1 MPPKQARPSSD
12 LDSDSSSD
20 FGDEPRSSAL
30 RRSAKPRE
38 SKGGNFESNVLILFG
53 LLCIVGGAALSIL
66 PRFSWKAEQV
76 LSGFDHLGIHGGAVA
91 IGGMVLV
98 GLGLVRRQLGNQ
110 GGPGAS
116 YDDLLFEQVAADIVL
131 TRGGL
136 ERLQDLT
143 SDMQSELSN
152 LSREVS
158 RLASQP
164 APQPVVTG
172 GNEDAL
178 FGLAASLDKLGA
190 RLEQRLKAQ
199 HDALQTNLEQMS
211 ESLMNTR
218 SELEASYASQ
228 LASAQALAQAPAQA
242 PEQAPAP
249 APAEVAYS
257 QPQEVRATVED
268 PVAEASSLGL
278 LDSLDDFGTPPALP
292 QRAPES
298 ATTLDP
304 DALDELRVHIEK
316 DLGHGTPR
324 GRTWEEELEM
334 IETPDPQSKLE
345 QLHALLADEEVRAAL
360 EGFRRSGSKPQSAT

>member
-12 LDSDSSSD
+12 LDSDFSSD
-20 FGDEPRSSAL
+20 LGDEPRSSAL

-199 HDALQTNLEQMS
+199 HDALQDNLAEMS

-218 SELEASYASQ
+218 RDLEASYSSQ
-228 LASAQALAQAPAQA
+228 LASAQALAPALA
-242 PEQAPAP
+242 LEPAPAP

-257 QPQEVRATVED
+257 QPEEVRATVEA

-292 QRAPES
+292 QRASES
-298 ATTLDP
+298 APTLDP

-316 DLGHGTPR
+316 DLGHGAPR

-360 EGFRRSGSKPQSAT
+360 EGFRRGGSKPQSAA